1 MSNDNNDV
9 VIIELD
15 RPRELR
21 FGHKALKKLSAL
33 TGKSMEEM
41 EEDAE
46 LDFEELEQIFL
57 YGLARD
63 AKENGEVLTIEN
75 MEDIL
80 DCAPSMAYLMEKMQ
94 KAMANAMGGIE
105 GNLPALAQTPAP
117 NRANR
122 RANGTGKSPSK

>member
-1 MSNDNNDV
+1 MSKDKNDV

-33 TGKSMEEM
+33 TGKSMDEM
-41 EEDAE
+41 ESDEE

-57 YGLARD
+57 YGLERD
-63 AKENGEVLTIEN
+63 ARENGETLTLDM

-80 DCAPSMAYLMEKMQ
+80 DYAPNIAYLMEKMQ
-94 KAMANAMGGIE
+94 EAMSNAMGGIE
-105 GNLPALAQTPAP
+105 GNLPAPVP
-117 NRANR
+117 ESVPDRAR
-122 RANGTGKSPSK
+122 RRTSGIGKQV

>member
-1 MSNDNNDV
+1 MSKNNNDV

-41 EEDAE
+41 EGEGE

-57 YGLARD
+57 YGLERD
-63 AKENGEVLTIEN
+63 ARENGETLTLADMEN
-75 MEDIL
+75 IL
-80 DCAPSMAYLMEKMQ
+80 DCAPSYAYLMEKMQ
-94 KAMANAMGGIE
+94 EAMKAAMGGIE
-105 GNLPALAQTPAP
+105 GNPQKPAEKLAQ
-117 NRANR
+117 NRAQR
-122 RANGTGKSPSK
+122 RENGTGKSR